1 MNFVN
6 SFFNFILILSKKYN
20 IDESHGIRH
29 SMEVLHFAHN
39 IYTNEIKQNPYLQ
52 NHKNIIYSA
61 ALLHDMCD
69 KKYVNEKEGIIEI
82 NNFLKDKLDDTEI
95 STTNKI
101 ISKMSYSTVKK
112 CGYPKDL
119 GEYEL
124 AYHIVREAD
133 LLAAYDFERCMIYNM
148 YRLNG
153 DFENA
158 FNDSK
163 NLFQNRVYKHF
174 DDNLFITNYSKKIAV
189 KLESNSIRQIKK
201 WTKLLQKLK

>member
-1 MNFVN
+1 
-6 SFFNFILILSKKYN
+6 
-20 IDESHGIRH
+20 
-29 SMEVLHFAHN
+29 MEVLHFAHN

-201 WTKLLQKLK
+201 WTKLLQKLKVFYRK